1 MENGK
6 ILKMNYKIKKISGD
20 ASFREFYRLKKNN
33 KTSIIVS
40 AKKDKYK
47 NLIVYSVINNIL
59 NSNKIHAPRLIS
71 NHYANNMIEIS
82 DLGDKSFYSFIISRK
97 NKFNEYRALVKLII
111 KIQKIKTKKVYK
123 LGKFKVKLSKYT
135 SNYLHKESDLF
146 FDWYLRYFLKRNKTS
161 KIKRLLRTELKKIY
175 KKLNFK
181 NDTFVHRDFHASNIM
196 INQKKLGI
204 IDSQDAIIGNPLYD
218 VASLID
224 DVRIKLSKDLQNNL
238 FNFYCKNSKY
248 KKEKIVKL
256 KNDFDIL
263 SVQRNLKIL
272 GIFVR
277 LSKRD
282 NKPSYLKFLP
292 YTWTLIERR
301 LKNPVFKNFNILI
314 RKHLPVKKLRQLNK
328 YED

>member
-1 MENGK
+1 
-6 ILKMNYKIKKISGD
+6 MNCKLKKISGD

-59 NSNKIHAPRLIS
+59 NSNKIYAPRLIS
-71 NHYANNMIEIS
+71 NYYINNMIEIS
-82 DLGDKSFYSFIISRK
+82 DLGDKSFYDFIISKK
-97 NKFNEYRALVKLII
+97 NKLNGYKSLIKLII
-111 KIQKIKTKKVYK
+111 KIQKIKIKKVYE

-135 SNYLHKESDLF
+135 SAHLHKESDLF
-146 FDWYLRYFLKRNKTS
+146 FDWYLKYTLKKKKIS
-161 KIKRLLRTELKKIY
+161 KIKKLLRTELNKIF

-181 NDTFVHRDFHASNIM
+181 NDTFVQRDFHISNIM
-196 INQKKLGI
+196 LSKKKLGV

-224 DVRIKLSKDLQNNL
+224 DVRIKLTQDLQNKL
-238 FNFYCKNSKY
+238 FEFYCKNSKY
-248 KKEKIVKL
+248 KKEKTEKL

-282 NKPSYLKFLP
+282 KKLNYLKYLP
-292 YTWTLIERR
+292 YTWALIERR
-301 LKNPVFKNFNILI
+301 MKNPIFNKLNILFK
-314 RKHLPVKKLRQLNK
+314 KHLPLKKLKTLRRI
-328 YED
+328 